1 MPKEN
6 EAVWQ
11 IMSQQKARSQNR
23 NELELLDEWYAY
35 NSYVRKKYLRILEK
49 LPEDELLRDR
59 GASFPSVLD
68 VFTHILDAYRWW
80 FLYVYHDRIHER
92 KRLRGSG
99 LKLKEVVGEEHKID
113 SHIRKFLHELSLSDL
128 EKPVIYHEVSHA
140 GKRSKKIEYGGK
152 VRDMLWHMVEE
163 ELQHRGELNALLWQI
178 DKEPPITGWA
188 PWDPTEKD
196 PAAQTYWKNWQRSK
210 SRSKSLQSK

>member
-1 MPKEN
+1 MPRR
-6 EAVWQ
+6 V
-11 IMSQQKARSQNR
+11 RSENR

-35 NSYVRKKYLRILEK
+35 NSYVRKKYLKILKK

-59 GASFPSVLD
+59 GASFPSLLD

-80 FLYVYHDRIHER
+80 FLYVYHDKIHER

-99 LKLKEVVGEEHKID
+99 LRLKEVVNEEHKID
-113 SHIRKFLHELSLSDL
+113 AHIRKFLHELSLPDL
-128 EKPVIYHEVSHA
+128 EKPVIYHEVTRS
-140 GKRSKKIEYGGK
+140 GKKGTKTEYGGK

-178 DKEPPITGWA
+178 DREPPITGWA
-188 PWDPTEKD
+188 PWDPSEKD
-196 PAAQTYWKNWQRSK
+196 PSAQVFWKNWRRSE
-210 SRSKSLQSK
+210 RSNAAIRQKGRI